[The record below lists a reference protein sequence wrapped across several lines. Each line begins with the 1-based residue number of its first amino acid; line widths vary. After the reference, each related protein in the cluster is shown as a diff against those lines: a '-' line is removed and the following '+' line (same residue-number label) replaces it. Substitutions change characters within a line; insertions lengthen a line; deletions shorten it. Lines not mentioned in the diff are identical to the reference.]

1 MIESNQSEQ
10 TGIKVIFKDFIE
22 LWDIFFNSFRIKVRE
37 LVLLLSNFSVK
48 KKFFVIYYIF
58 MYILIFFYFE
68 YINL

>member
-37 LVLLLSNFSVK
+37 LVLLLSYFSVK
-48 KKFFVIYYIF
+48 KKFFVILYIF
-58 MYILIFFYFE
+58 MYILVFFYFE

>member
-37 LVLLLSNFSVK
+37 LILLLGYFSVK
-48 KKFFVIYYIF
+48 KKFFVILYIF
-58 MYILIFFYFE
+58 MYILVFFYFE